1 MIPTERIQRL
11 LDPAYSAGLADASEE
26 ALRAKKTECAE
37 AENAVSY
44 LRRLA
49 QARLEIL
56 EAERERRASGGS
68 VEDLIRDL
76 PRILGG
82 DAGRSGAANTR
93 VASTAAPAL
102 ELHWPDGRE
111 SLVDDATLA
120 NLPVLSDVDLDQ
132 VFTRL
137 ADFERECST
146 LRRGL
151 HGVIDGIEAQLVARQ
166 VPGA

>member
-11 LDPAYSAGLADASEE
+11 LDPAYSAGLATASEPD
-26 ALRAKKTECAE
+26 LRAKKAECSD

-56 EAERERRASGGS
+56 DAESERRASGGS
-68 VEDLIRDL
+68 VEDLVRDL
-76 PRILGG
+76 PRILSGE
-82 DAGRSGAANTR
+82 AGRSGALHTR
-93 VASTAAPAL
+93 VTPTEAPAL
-102 ELHWPDGRE
+102 ELRWPDGRE
-111 SLVDDATLA
+111 SLVDDATLV
-120 NLPVLSDVDLDQ
+120 NLPVLSDAELA
-132 VFTRL
+132 RARARI
-137 ADFERECST
+137 ADFERELST
-146 LRRGL
+146 MRRGL